1 MLFII
6 ILKRIKDDVIFACF
20 SVTCRF
26 HCSIFAASLSATQPE
41 KRKVTFHSSAVCYQ
55 DKTKTRSERT
65 KPRKAKGSSCE
76 SVVRHVEQKNKTQDL
91 KCITLY
97 TYDSKPADT

>member
-6 ILKRIKDDVIFACF
+6 ILKRLKDDAIFACF

-65 KPRKAKGSSCE
+65 Q